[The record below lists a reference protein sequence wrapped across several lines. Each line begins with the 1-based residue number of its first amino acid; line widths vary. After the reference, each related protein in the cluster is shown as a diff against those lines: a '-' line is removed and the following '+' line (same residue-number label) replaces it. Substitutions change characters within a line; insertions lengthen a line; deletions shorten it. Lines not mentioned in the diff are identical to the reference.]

1 MVVVIGMPDT
11 TALERI
17 WICTLCVQSPCL
29 SNENNYGEVYSCR
42 VGLSYKCLKI
52 ELCRVKSPDETKNTP
67 HFFFKARILEKN
79 IRKYYLYSLKIK
91 YETYMEKD
99 FFNTI
104 LQNINVVDENG
115 LGYDISLLPEAK
127 KEYENY
133 KNRCLANEWNDSHF
147 DEWSDADTLKFIRK
161 SSLVEF
167 IDDPA
172 KRKQAILENKAN
184 VYFPVCDN
192 KSASNEMPWNEIHQL
207 NGVEK
212 YNSLIVA
219 AAKEYSLDPD
229 LLRAIVYME
238 TTHGY
243 YDNAISH
250 VFRAFNLTPN
260 YIPEGVNKSILPMNI
275 NTQFWGDNF
284 GSREGLRNCIKKNPG

>member
-1 MVVVIGMPDT
+1 MEVRAAMVVVKGMPET

-17 WICTLCVQSPCL
+17 WICTLCVQSPCS
-29 SNENNYGEVYSCR
+29 SNENNYGEAYSCR
-42 VGLSYKCLKI
+42 VGLPYKCLKI

-91 YETYMEKD
+91 YVAYMEKD

-133 KNRCLANEWNDSHF
+133 KNRCLANEWSDLHF

-243 YDNAISH
+243 YDNASH
-250 VFRAFNLTPN
+250 FTNE
-260 YIPEGVNKSILPMNI
+260 YKHSIL
-275 NTQFWGDNF
+275 G
-284 GSREGLRNCIKKNPG
+284 